1 MYKQKIEEFLLKVEK
16 PVQYLGNEI
25 NVVIKENFDF
35 HQCLIFPDL
44 YEIGMSGLTVPL
56 LYEILNEQEGIYME
70 RAFMPKEDMGKLL
83 RENGVP
89 LFSLETWTPLA
100 KFDTL
105 SFSLGYEACF
115 SNVLEILDLAQIPVK
130 SKERS
135 EDFPLISAGGSCTYN
150 PAPMSQFIDFFYL
163 GEGEEVIVEV
173 AQVFKS
179 LRGRSKLEKLQTL
192 SKISGVYVP
201 SIHINMPFSSLKRR
215 VVNDINLFSFPK
227 KPLVSYL
234 KLVHDRL
241 ISEIQRGCTRGCR
254 FCQAGIIT
262 RPVRERSLEKNMCF
276 VKEAIANTGYDEI
289 SLSSLSSSDYSA
301 IRPFI
306 QNLNKTYP
314 DLNISLPSLRI
325 DNFSLQLAS
334 DTEGLRK
341 SSFTFAPEAGSQRMR
356 DVINKGI
363 TQEDIV
369 ETAVQAFKE
378 GWRNLKFYF
387 MVGLPFETLED
398 IEAIYK
404 LACKVLGEGRKI
416 RRDIQIT
423 ISVSNFVPKPHTP
436 FQWVG
441 QMSFE
446 EMEIKHN
453 LLKNL
458 FSRTKALN
466 LKIHDKRTS
475 YIEGVFSR
483 GDERIGDLIYTAWK
497 RGAKMDGWREFFKI
511 QYYREAAEELGIDL
525 DSYLKPRD
533 MNEVMP
539 WEFITTGVSRE
550 YFISELKKS
559 EELVLTQDCRNGCTG
574 CGMCS
579 GEIKMQLC
587 EEIY

>member
-1 MYKQKIEEFLLKVEK
+1 MYRAKIEEFLLKVEK

-25 NVVIKENFDF
+25 NVVVKKQFDF

-44 YEIGMSGLTVPL
+44 YEIGMSGLAVPL
-56 LYEILNEQEGIYME
+56 LYEIFNETDGLYME
-70 RAFMPKEDMGKLL
+70 RAFMPKEDMGTLL
-83 RENGVP
+83 RANSVP

-100 KFDTL
+100 QFDNL
-105 SFSLGYEACF
+105 SFSLGYEACYT
-115 SNVLEILDLAQIPVK
+115 NVLEILDLAQIPVK
-130 SKERS
+130 SSERLES
-135 EDFPLISAGGSCTYN
+135 HPLVSAGGSCTFN
-150 PAPMSQFIDFFYL
+150 PAPMSQFVDFFYL
-163 GEGEEVIVEV
+163 GEGEEIIVEV
-173 AQVFKS
+173 ANVLKS
-179 LRGRSKLEKLQTL
+179 LKGESKSKKLEAL
-192 SKISGVYVP
+192 SKVEGVYVP
-201 SIHINMPFSSLKRR
+201 KFHQNMPFASLKRR
-215 VVNDINLFSFPK
+215 VVRDLNQFAYPK

-241 ISEIQRGCTRGCR
+241 IAEIQRGCTRGCR

-262 RPVRERSLEKNMCF
+262 RPVRERSLEHNMCF
-276 VKEAIANTGYDEI
+276 VKDALENTGYDEI
-289 SLSSLSSSDYSA
+289 SLSSLSSSDYSV

-325 DNFSLQLAS
+325 DNFSLQLANE
-334 DTEGLRK
+334 TEGLRK

-356 DVINKGI
+356 DIINKGI

-404 LACKVLGEGRKI
+404 LACKVMGEGRKI

-423 ISVSNFVPKPHTP
+423 VSVSNFVPKPHTP
-436 FQWVG
+436 FQWVE
-441 QMSFE
+441 QMNFE

-458 FSRTKALN
+458 FSRSKALN

-475 YIEGVFSR
+475 YIEGVLSR
-483 GDERIGDLIYTAWK
+483 GDERVGDLLYAAWK

-511 QYYREAAEELGIDL
+511 QYYREAAEEIGLDL
-525 DSYLKPRD
+525 DSYLKARD
-533 MNEVMP
+533 KNSVMP

-550 YFISELKKS
+550 YFLSEYEKA
-559 EELVLTQDCRNGCTG
+559 EALVLTQDCRNGCTG
-574 CGMCS
+574 CGMCD
-579 GEIKMQLC
+579 GEVTMRVC
-587 EEIY
+587 E